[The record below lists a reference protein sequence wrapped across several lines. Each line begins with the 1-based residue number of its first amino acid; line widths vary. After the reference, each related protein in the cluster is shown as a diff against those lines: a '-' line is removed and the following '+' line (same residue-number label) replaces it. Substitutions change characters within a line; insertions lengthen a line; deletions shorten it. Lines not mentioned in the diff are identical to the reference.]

1 MADRKAPS
9 QSQAA
14 STLLPSKVDP
24 TSARFEANMRF
35 MADLVSQVRNE
46 EEKIREGGGAKAIES
61 QHAKSRLTARE
72 RINLLADPGSFFEL
86 GIYSAHRMYEE
97 WGGAP
102 GAGVVT
108 GLARIHTRLVMI
120 IANDATV
127 KAGAFF
133 PMTSKKVIRAQNI
146 AIENRIPTIYLVDS
160 AGVFLPLQEDVFPD
174 TDDFG
179 RVFRNNAVMS
189 AMGIPQIAAIMGMC
203 VAGGGYLPVMCDHVL
218 MTDGSGLFLAGPAL
232 VQAAIGQK
240 YTADELGGAAMHA
253 AISGTVDFR
262 EPNDEACL
270 ARIRSIVEKWGYR
283 RQSPWERKKPEA
295 PAIAPEEIYGIYDPS
310 PAKPYDMKEVLARVV
325 DAGRFDEYKA
335 EYGKTLICGYA
346 RIGGFAVGI
355 VANQKLHAQQT
366 DHEGHKRIEFGGV
379 IYTESAEK
387 AARFIM
393 DCNQN
398 LIPLVF
404 FHDVNGFM
412 VGRDAEWSGIIK
424 AGAKMVNAVSN
435 SVVPKITVIVGGS
448 FGAGHY
454 AMCGKAY
461 DPRFVFAWP
470 CAKYAVMSGDSAA
483 GTLVEIK
490 IKQLER
496 SGKKLSEEERKEL
509 FESVKRT
516 YDDQTDPR
524 YGAAR
529 LWIDKIIDPMETR
542 DAITLALEAAALNPD
557 VPEFKV
563 GVLQT

>member
-1 MADRKAPS
+1 MADRNEFSTPS
-9 QSQAA
+9 S
-14 STLLPSKVDP
+14 SSVLETRVDP
-24 TSARFEANMRF
+24 TSPRFEANMRF
-35 MADLVSQVRNE
+35 LADMVSQVRNE

-61 QHAKSRLTARE
+61 QHNKGRLTARE
-72 RINLLADPGSFFEL
+72 RINRLVDPGTFFEI
-86 GIYSAHRMYEE
+86 GSFVAYGMYEE

-102 GAGVVT
+102 AAGVIT
-108 GLARIHTRLVMI
+108 GLGRIHTRLVMI
-120 IANDATV
+120 VANDATV

-146 AIENRIPTIYLVDS
+146 AIENRIPTMYLVDS

-240 YTADELGGAAMHA
+240 VSAEELGGAAMHS

-270 ARIRSIVEKWGYR
+270 ARIRAIVEKWGYR
-283 RQSPWERKKPEA
+283 RQSPWDRKKPEDPVLA
-295 PAIAPEEIYGIYDPS
+295 AEEIYGIYDSS
-310 PAKPYDMKEVLARVV
+310 PGRPYDMKEIVARIV
-325 DAGRFDEYKA
+325 DGSRFDEYKP
-335 EYGKTLICGYA
+335 EYGKTVLCGYA

-355 VANQKLHAQQT
+355 VANQKLHAQAT
-366 DHEGHKRIEFGGV
+366 DHEGRKRIEFGGV

-398 LIPLVF
+398 LIPLIF

-461 DPRFVFAWP
+461 DPRFLFAWP
-470 CAKYAVMSGDSAA
+470 TARYAVMSGDSAA
-483 GTLVEIK
+483 SVLVEIK
-490 IKQLER
+490 LKQLER
-496 SGKKLSEEERKEL
+496 GGKTLSEEEKKEL
-509 FESVKRT
+509 YESVKRS
-516 YDDQTDPR
+516 YDEQTDPR

-529 LWIDKIIDPMETR
+529 LWIDKIIDPIETR
-542 DAITLALEAAALNPD
+542 DAITQALDAAALNPD

>member
-1 MADRKAPS
+1 MRERIESTAITINNVI
-9 QSQAA
+9 A
-14 STLLPSKVDP
+14 SNLDASSL
-24 TSARFEANMRF
+24 RFESNMRAL
-35 MADLVSQVRNE
+35 ADLVAQVRNE
-46 EEKIREGGGAKAIES
+46 EEKIREGGGPKAIES
-61 QHAKSRLTARE
+61 QHAKARVTARE
-72 RINLLADPGSFFEL
+72 RIQLLADPGSFFEL
-86 GIYSAHRMYEE
+86 GLYAAYKMYEE

-102 GAGVVT
+102 SAGVIT
-108 GLARIHTRLVMI
+108 GLARIHTRMVMLI
-120 IANDATV
+120 VNYATV

-133 PMTSKKVIRAQNI
+133 PMTTKKVIRAQNI

-240 YTADELGGAAMHA
+240 VSAEELGGAAMHS

-262 EPNDEACL
+262 ERNDEDCIG
-270 ARIRSIVEKWGYR
+270 RIRSLIEKWGYR
-283 RQSPWERKKPEA
+283 RQSLWDRQKPVD
-295 PAIAPEEIYGIYDPS
+295 PALPAEEIYGAYDAS
-310 PAKPYDMKEVLARVV
+310 PARPYDMKEILARIV
-325 DAGRFDEYKA
+325 DESRFDEYKP

-435 SVVPKITVIVGGS
+435 SVVPKIAVIVGGS

-470 CAKYAVMSGDSAA
+470 TAKYAVMSGDAAA

-490 IKQLER
+490 VKQLER
-496 SGKKLSEEERKEL
+496 SGKKLSDEERKEL
-509 FESVKRT
+509 FDTTKKT
-516 YDDQTDPR
+516 YEEQTDPR

-542 DAITLALEAAALNPD
+542 QAITQALEAASLNPE
-557 VPEFKV
+557 VAEFKV

>member
-1 MADRKAPS
+1 MARRRPVSGTVIETQVDAKSGDFEKNSRQRVDRLTEIK
-9 QSQAA
+9 
-14 STLLPSKVDP
+14 
-24 TSARFEANMRF
+24 
-35 MADLVSQVRNE
+35 NE
-46 EEKIREGGGAKAIES
+46 EERIRQGGGAKAIEA
-61 QHAKSRLTARE
+61 QHKKGRLTARE
-72 RINLLADPGSFFEL
+72 RVARLVDPKAEFFEL
-86 GIYSAHRMYEE
+86 GIYAAYEMYQE

-102 GAGVVT
+102 AAGTIT
-108 GLARIHTRLVMI
+108 GLGRVAGRLVMI

-133 PMTSKKVIRAQNI
+133 PMTAKKVIRAQNI
-146 AIENRIPTIYLVDS
+146 AIDNRIPTIYLVDS

-189 AMGIPQIAAIMGMC
+189 AKGIPQIAAIMGMC

-240 YTADELGGAAMHA
+240 YSAEELGGAEMHA
-253 AISGTVDFR
+253 AISGTVDYR
-262 EPNDEACL
+262 EPNDEACI
-270 ARIRSIVEKWGYR
+270 ARIRAIVEKWGYR
-283 RQSPWERKKPEA
+283 RQSPWDRRKPEE
-295 PAIAPEEIYGIYDPS
+295 PALAGEEIYGIYDSS
-310 PAKPYDMKEVLARVV
+310 PARPYDMKEVLARVV
-325 DAGRFDEYKA
+325 DAGRFDEYKP
-335 EYGKTLICGYA
+335 EYGKTVVCGYA

-355 VANQKLHAQQT
+355 VANQKLHAQQV
-366 DHEGHKRIEFGGV
+366 DHEGHKRLEFGGV

-404 FHDVNGFM
+404 FHGVNGFM
-412 VGRDAEWSGIIK
+412 VGRDAEWTGIIK

-435 SVVPKITVIVGGS
+435 SVVPKITVIIGGS

-470 CAKYAVMSGDSAA
+470 SARYAVMSGDSAA

-490 IKQLER
+490 IKQLHRE
-496 SGKKLSEEERKEL
+496 GKKLSAADKKEL
-509 FESVKRT
+509 YESIHST
-516 YDDQTDPR
+516 YEHQTDPR
-524 YGAAR
+524 YAAAR
-529 LWIDKIIDPMETR
+529 LWVDKIIDPIETR
-542 DAITLALEAAALNPD
+542 EAIAQALEAAALNPD

>member
-1 MADRKAPS
+1 
-9 QSQAA
+9 
-14 STLLPSKVDP
+14 VDP
-24 TSARFEANMRF
+24 TSLRFEGNMRQL
-35 MADLVSQVRNE
+35 AELVSRVRNE
-46 EEKIREGGGAKAIES
+46 EDVIREGGGAKAIEN
-61 QHAKSRLTARE
+61 QHSKGRLTARE
-72 RINLLADPGSFFEL
+72 RIAKLADPASFFEL
-86 GIYSAHRMYEE
+86 GSYVAYGMYEE

-102 GAGVVT
+102 AGGVIT
-108 GLARIHTRLVMI
+108 GLARIHSRTVMI

-133 PMTSKKVIRAQNI
+133 PMTSKKVIRAQNV
-146 AIENRIPTIYLVDS
+146 AIENHIPTIYLVDS

-240 YTADELGGAAMHA
+240 VSAEELGGAAMHS

-262 EPNDEACL
+262 EPSDEACIE
-270 ARIRSIVEKWGYR
+270 RIRSLVEKWGYR
-283 RQSPWERKKPEA
+283 RQSPWDRRQPESPVF
-295 PAIAPEEIYGIYDPS
+295 PAEEIYGIYDAS
-310 PAKPYDMKEVLARVV
+310 PGRPYDMKEILARIV
-325 DAGRFDEYKA
+325 DASCFEEYKP
-335 EYGKTLICGYA
+335 EYGKTLVCGYA

-355 VANQKLHAQQT
+355 VANQKLHAQAT
-366 DHEGHKRIEFGGV
+366 DHEGKKRTEFGGV

-387 AARFIM
+387 ASRFIM

-398 LIPLVF
+398 LVPLIF

-424 AGAKMVNAVSN
+424 AGAKMVNAVAN

-470 CAKYAVMSGDSAA
+470 TAKYAVMSGDSAA

-490 IKQLER
+490 IRQLER
-496 SGKKLSEEERKEL
+496 GGKKLSDAERKEL
-509 FESVKRT
+509 FDSTKRT
-516 YDDQTDPR
+516 YDEQTDPR

-529 LWIDKIIDPMETR
+529 LWIDKIIDPLETR
-542 DAITLALEAAALNPD
+542 NAIIQSLEAAALNPD

>member
-1 MADRKAPS
+1 MAERTE
-9 QSQAA
+9 
-14 STLLPSKVDP
+14 STAITISNVLATKVDP
-24 TSARFEANMRF
+24 ASLRFESNMRAL
-35 MADLVSQVRNE
+35 ADLVAQIRNE
-46 EEKIREGGGAKAIES
+46 EEKIREGGGPKAIEN
-61 QHAKSRLTARE
+61 QHVKSRLTARE
-72 RINLLADPGSFFEL
+72 RINLLADPGTFFEL
-86 GIYSAHRMYEE
+86 GLYVAHKMYEE

-102 GAGVVT
+102 AAGVIT
-108 GLARIHTRLVMI
+108 GLARIHGRLVMLI
-120 IANDATV
+120 VNDATV

-133 PMTSKKVIRAQNI
+133 PMTTKKVIRAQNI
-146 AIENRIPTIYLVDS
+146 AIENRIPTMYLVDS

-203 VAGGGYLPVMCDHVL
+203 VAGGGYLPVMCDHVF

-240 YTADELGGAAMHA
+240 VSAEDLGGAAMHS

-262 EPNDEACL
+262 EPNDEACI
-270 ARIRSIVEKWGYR
+270 ARIRSLVEKWGYR
-283 RQSPWERKKPEA
+283 RQSLWDRKKPA
-295 PAIAPEEIYGIYDPS
+295 DPALAAEEIYGVYDAS
-310 PAKPYDMKEVLARVV
+310 SARPYDMKEILARII
-325 DAGRFDEYKA
+325 DESRFDEYKP

-355 VANQKLHAQQT
+355 VANQKLHAHQT
-366 DHEGHKRIEFGGV
+366 DHEGHKRVEFGGV

-470 CAKYAVMSGDSAA
+470 TAKYAVMSGDAAA

-490 IKQLER
+490 VKQLER

-509 FESVKRT
+509 FDSTKKT
-516 YDDQTDPR
+516 YEEQTDPR

-542 DAITLALEAAALNPD
+542 QAITQALEAASLNPD